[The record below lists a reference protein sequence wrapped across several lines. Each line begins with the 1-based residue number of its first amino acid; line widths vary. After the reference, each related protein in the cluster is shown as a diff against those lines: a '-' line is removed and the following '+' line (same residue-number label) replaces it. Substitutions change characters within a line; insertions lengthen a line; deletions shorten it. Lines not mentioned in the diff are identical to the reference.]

1 MQSDLL
7 LIQQLQEGNAKALS
21 SLYDKYAGALYGV
34 ILRICKDE
42 GKAQDVLQET
52 FLKIWNNASSYKA
65 DKGRFY
71 TWAYRIARNTAL
83 NEVRSPS
90 KLIQTEDLGV
100 YKETEVSEE
109 VPVDVAKL
117 NGSIRQ
123 LESHHQKALELVYFN
138 GLTHREAHEEMGV
151 PLGTFKSY
159 VQQAL
164 RKLRELYGVE
174 MILMIGVLIE
184 WML

>member
-7 LIQQLQEGNAKALS
+7 LIQQLQQGNAKALS
-21 SLYDKYAGALYGV
+21 SLYDKYSGALYGV

-42 GKAQDVLQET
+42 ALAQDVLQET
-52 FLKIWNNASSYKA
+52 FMKIWKNA
-65 DKGRFY
+65 DKYYPDKGKFY
-71 TWAYRIARNTAL
+71 TWSYRIARNTAL
-83 NEVRSPS
+83 NELRATS

-100 YKETEVSEE
+100 YKDTTAAEE
-109 VPVDVAKL
+109 NPIDTRKL
-117 NGSIRQ
+117 NGSIQQ
-123 LESHHQKALELVYFN
+123 LEEHHQKALDLVYFK
-138 GLTHREAHEEMGV
+138 GLTHREAHQEMGV

-164 RKLRELYGVE
+164 RKLRDIYQVE
-174 MILMIGVLIE
+174 MILIIGFLIE